1 MRIVRTCGTPRSAL
15 LVLYCSTRDT
25 AVRCTVHGKKP
36 AQPSSPPERRGATQ
50 ARGTAEGKK
59 GPEAGKRSRRGAELS
74 LVQSYTPV
82 SFCLWVI
89 LFTRL
94 SSRRHI
100 LTSYLPATSVIS
112 SLVRTCVPSQAPLTR
127 CTLYVWASKE
137 YVVRGHGSSVA
148 GPIYIP

>member
-1 MRIVRTCGTPRSAL
+1 MVHLGLLCSYCTAL
-15 LVLYCSTRDT
+15 LEIRQYDVQYMVKNLHSHHRPLKG
-25 AVRCTVHGKKP
+25 AAPPRPGAQRRAKKG
-36 AQPSSPPERRGATQ
+36 QKQ
-50 ARGTAEGKK
+50 ARGAG
-59 GPEAGKRSRRGAELS
+59 EARSF